1 MSTLTT
7 TTSTNRPNL
16 GTGDVGKSYFE
27 TDSNKILVWDGTAWN
42 EWNSDL
48 VLTPGF
54 NNNFSTL
61 LDGTDDYID
70 CGNDSGL
77 NLTSAFTLSAWVKQ
91 TTADDNMVL
100 FRRTGANG
108 YQIRL
113 NSGTFNYYGGT
124 GDRNFTTGLTSTT
137 AWYHLVVTHTGSS
150 VTGYVDGSTA
160 GSSYSESIAGV
171 ATADFL
177 IGKHGTSPTNRYFN
191 GYIDEVSVW
200 DTALSSSAV
209 SDLYNSGTP
218 SDLTGS
224 SNLVGWWRMGDYSGD
239 TDSSGGNPNDGDTI
253 GTVKN
258 AANAGTHDGSGSG
271 GALYKTVTP

>member
-77 NLTSAFTLSAWVKQ
+77 NLTTAFTLSAWVKQ
-91 TTADDNMVL
+91 TTADSNTIL

-108 YQIRL
+108 FQIRL
-113 NSGTFNYYGGT
+113 VNGTFNYYGGT
-124 GDRNFTTGLTSTT
+124 ADRNFTTGLTSTT
-137 AWYHLVVTHTGSS
+137 DWYHLVVTHTGSS
-150 VTGYVDGSTA
+150 VTAYVDGSQA
-160 GSSYSESIAGV
+160 GSSYSESIKGV
-171 ATADFL
+171 ATANFV
-177 IGKHGTSPTNRYFN
+177 IGKHNLQPSSAWFN
-191 GYIDEVSVW
+191 GYIDEVSAW
-200 DTALSSSAV
+200 NTALSSSAV

-218 SDLTGS
+218 TDLTGS
-224 SNLVGWWRMGDYSGD
+224 SNLVGWWRMGDYTGD
-239 TDSSGGNPNDGDTI
+239 TDSSSGNANDGDTI

-258 AANAGTHDGSGSG
+258 AANPGTHDGSGSG

>member
-7 TTSTNRPNL
+7 TTLITRPTL

-150 VTGYVDGSTA
+150 VTGYVDGSQA
-160 GSSYSESIAGV
+160 GSSYSESITGV

-239 TDSSGGNPNDGDTI
+239 TDSSSGNPNDGDTI